1 MYTLFFGS
9 DLSTIIFDVVVVVV
23 VVAGGTADVTFA
35 VDDDGC
41 DDLGSVSH

>member
-1 MYTLFFGS
+1 MCTLFFGS
-9 DLSTIIFDVVVVVV
+9 DLSTIIFDVV